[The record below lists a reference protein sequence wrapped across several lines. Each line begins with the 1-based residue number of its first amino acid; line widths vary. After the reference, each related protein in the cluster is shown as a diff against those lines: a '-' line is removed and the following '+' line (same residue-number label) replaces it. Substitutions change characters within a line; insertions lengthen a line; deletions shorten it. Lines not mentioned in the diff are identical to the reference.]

1 MLIPNLSLTYKKRL
15 ATDLYGTE
23 SLGVQASERC
33 AIVKL
38 RYEAQH
44 TTVRADSSGS
54 RGYAAEFAAS
64 TKILVLKD
72 TAIEI
77 GDQITVQGIVLRV
90 VSKFPRHSVIGLL
103 DHFELTGVPWA

>member
-1 MLIPNLSLTYKKRL
+1 MLIPNLTLTYKKRIG
-15 ATDLYGTE
+15 TDLYGTE
-23 SLGVQASERC
+23 TLSASATERC

-38 RYEAQH
+38 RFEAQH

-54 RGYAAEFAAS
+54 RGYASEFAAQ
-64 TKILVLKD
+64 TKILVLAN

-77 GDQITVQGIVLRV
+77 SDQITIQGVTLRV